1 MVHEMHEMPEVAVA
15 VVVEAPLLSL
25 LVVEGEEELQCD
37 QKAAAERV
45 EEEELNYFAL
55 GLGQAAAEELAPEE
69 EEEAVKH
76 AQFETEVQVVVM
88 EV

>member
-1 MVHEMHEMPEVAVA
+1 MR
-15 VVVEAPLLSL
+15 
-25 LVVEGEEELQCD
+25 
-37 QKAAAERV
+37 QKAAVERV